1 MRDIEKHQIERAD
14 LVLRGRLAKTG
25 FLNHPSFQYSFDSSG
40 FKKFSFGAVAGPSIS
55 IYNIFHEMAHAVDFV
70 LCGDDLKQRTL
81 GGCYRFNVKKISL
94 NGQFYD
100 QVDTTQCTERE
111 CRAFAIQL
119 KLMHIAG
126 FKTDLE
132 CFAKDTAR
140 LTTWLPDWFLVDGA
154 NETERVLWCKNHII
168 ELYKGLDEQ
177 EILNAFRK
185 WLDDLIEIKAEDEN
199 LRLASA

>member
-1 MRDIEKHQIERAD
+1 MRNIKKHQIERAD
-14 LVLRGRLAKTG
+14 RVFRGRLARTG
-25 FLNHPSFQYSFDSSG
+25 FLNHPSFQYSFSSSG
-40 FKKFSFGAVAGPSIS
+40 FNNFCFGAVAGSSIS
-55 IYNIFHEMAHAVDFV
+55 INNIFHEMAHAVDFV
-70 LCGDDLKQRTL
+70 LCGDDLTQRTL
-81 GGCYRFNVKKISL
+81 GGRYRFNVKKISL

-119 KLMHIAG
+119 KLMHIVG

-132 CFAKDTAR
+132 FFAKDTAP
-140 LTTWLPDWFLVDGA
+140 LTIWLPDWFLVEGA
-154 NETERVLWCKNHII
+154 NETERVHWCKNHII
-168 ELYKGLDEQ
+168 ELYKGLNEQ

-185 WLDDLIEIKAEDEN
+185 WLDDLIKIKAEDEN